1 MRTATVATRPAPAGG
16 LVIADTSAVLDA
28 LDRMTPEELHA
39 LDRRIWLAD
48 FGIDID
54 ADR

>member
-1 MRTATVATRPAPAGG
+1 MRTATLPTATR
-16 LVIADTSAVLDA
+16 LEVADTSAVLDE

-39 LDRRIWLAD
+39 LDRRIWLTD

-54 ADR
+54 ADD